1 MTFKSVP
8 AYLIG
13 TLFLCIILLT
23 QFGCFQ
29 HHNKADFTVINGPD
43 PEALDPA
50 IITSQADGRIVSAM
64 FEGLTRFNSVTAQAE
79 PALAKDWNISNKGT
93 TYTFNLRENILW
105 STGEPITSQDV
116 VYSWRRAIDPLTAS
130 DYAGMLFYIKNAE
143 AINSGKI
150 KDIAQLGVTAVDAKT
165 VRVE

>member
-13 TLFLCIILLT
+13 TLFLCLIVLT

-64 FEGLTRFNSVTAQAE
+64 FERVSRVFH
-79 PALAKDWNISNKGT
+79 
-93 TYTFNLRENILW
+93 
-105 STGEPITSQDV
+105 
-116 VYSWRRAIDPLTAS
+116 
-130 DYAGMLFYIKNAE
+130 KN
-143 AINSGKI
+143 
-150 KDIAQLGVTAVDAKT
+150 D
-165 VRVE
+165 